1 MGRSTGPDRASIGM
15 IPKRVTRSVGALKKT
30 LITLASVVSGS
41 VWAGADAA
49 DNACGT
55 ADIVPCTLPAELLA
69 AWPTA
74 PAWLAVP
81 PGSVF
86 CCGEVNGLST
96 VAAADEP
103 A

>member
-1 MGRSTGPDRASIGM
+1 M
-15 IPKRVTRSVGALKKT
+15 IPKRVTRSVGALRKT
-30 LITLASVVSGS
+30 VIRLLRVSS
-41 VWAGADAA
+41 ELLWAGADAA

-55 ADIVPCTLPAELLA
+55 VDMVLCTLPAAVPLAWLTAA
-69 AWPTA
+69 AW
-74 PAWLAVP
+74 LVVP

>member
-1 MGRSTGPDRASIGM
+1 MGRSTGPDSASAGT
-15 IPKRVTRSVGALKKT
+15 IPKRVTRSVVALRKT
-30 LITLASVVSGS
+30 VIRLASVVSGS
-41 VWAGADAA
+41 LWAGAAAA

-55 ADIVPCTLPAELLA
+55 VDMVLCALPAAVLA

-74 PAWLAVP
+74 AAWLGVP
-81 PGSVF
+81 PRSVF
-86 CCGEVNGLST
+86 GCGEVNGVST

>member
-15 IPKRVTRSVGALKKT
+15 TPKRIARSDGPLRKT
-30 LITLASVVSGS
+30 VIRLLRVPSGS
-41 VWAGADAA
+41 VWAGAAA
-49 DNACGT
+49 PDNACDT
-55 ADIVPCTLPAELLA
+55 PDMVPCTLPAAVPLAWLTAA
-69 AWPTA
+69 AW
-74 PAWLAVP
+74 LGVP

-86 CCGEVNGLST
+86 WCGEVNGVST